1 MQNNDAEILHQWR
14 QFSRRVNLQKNVSAK
29 LKSAINR
36 SDNIRHRVSKE
47 ILK

>member
-14 QFSRRVNLQKNVSAK
+14 QFSRQVNLQKNISPE

-36 SDNIRHRVSKE
+36 SDNIRFKVSKE

>member
-14 QFSRRVNLQKNVSAK
+14 QFSRRVNLQKNISPE

-36 SDNIRHRVSKE
+36 SDNIRFKVTKE

>member
-14 QFSRRVNLQKNVSAK
+14 EFIRSNLKKNISPK
-29 LKSAINR
+29 LKSAIRR
-36 SDNIRHRVSKE
+36 SDSIRYAAAKE

>member
-14 QFSRRVNLQKNVSAK
+14 QFSRRVNLQKNISPK

-36 SDNIRHRVSKE
+36 SDNIRFKVSKE